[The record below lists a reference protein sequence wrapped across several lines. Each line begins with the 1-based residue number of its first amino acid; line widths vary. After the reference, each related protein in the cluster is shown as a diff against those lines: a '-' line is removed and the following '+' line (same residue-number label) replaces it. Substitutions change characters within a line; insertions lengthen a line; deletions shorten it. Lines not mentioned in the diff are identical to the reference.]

1 MFHKTITVRKE
12 VEKIRHVCV
21 DDHLFVATEAENFI
35 GKSIHVDRHAKLVV
49 IINESHES
57 FTLVNGR
64 CNGAKITQILVS
76 NTRTEKAHVK
86 GFENF
91 NYTVKK
97 TESVREE
104 VPVEV
109 GDELEMWRDNDNHA
123 MTVVY
128 VSSTKM
134 ILVNT
139 YSEEEEVYVCTE
151 RSWDGLEP
159 QDSISFVSK

>member
-1 MFHKTITVRKE
+1 MFHKTTTVRKE
-12 VEKIRHVCV
+12 VEKIRHVCI
-21 DDHLFVATEAENFI
+21 DDRLFVATEAENFI
-35 GKSIHVDRHAKLVV
+35 GKAIHVDRHAKLVV

-104 VPVEV
+104 LPVQV
-109 GDELEMWRDNDNHA
+109 GEELEMWHDA
-123 MTVVY
+123 ELLTLKVVY
-128 VSSTKM
+128 SSDKTM
-134 ILVNT
+134 VLVNENSESEEVFTCT
-139 YSEEEEVYVCTE
+139 YS
-151 RSWDGLEP
+151 SWDGLEP
-159 QDSISFVSK
+159 DGAVSFVSK